1 MTQLLVF
8 NFWVSGW
15 KEMTSIH
22 QRWNSKV
29 FDYLGNLWERSE
41 NLICLMWQLLSLV
54 SKSTFLCFAL
64 CWDTVNIYFCH
75 LVFCWTVP
83 LECARRRLKGCRK
96 NELIISYFVSC
107 VLIICFLPPF
117 LLASRSYFI
126 LAAPVHFHAFSS
138 ITSWTMEPPQRL
150 QLAPQTLPARS
161 ENRSSTSPSK
171 VQSFSS
177 VGTFAKHL
185 HSNGAILSPLF
196 H

>member
-1 MTQLLVF
+1 M
-8 NFWVSGW
+8 G
-15 KEMTSIH
+15 K
-22 QRWNSKV
+22 
-29 FDYLGNLWERSE
+29 
-41 NLICLMWQLLSLV
+41 
-54 SKSTFLCFAL
+54 
-64 CWDTVNIYFCH
+64 WDTVNIYFCH
-75 LVFCWTVP
+75 LVFCWAVP